1 MKKPVRTY
9 LVSILLALLVG
20 GLSALLTRGGV
31 GLYETIVRPP
41 LSPPSWVFGAVWT
54 VLFILMGV
62 SSADVYLKKERHP
75 DTAATA
81 LAVYA
86 LSLAVNFSWSIFFF
100 NGRLFF
106 FSFLWLLLLLA
117 TVILTILL
125 YRRISPIA
133 AYLQIPYALWVG
145 FAGYL
150 TLAIAILNK

>member
-41 LSPPSWVFGAVWT
+41 LSPPTWLFPTVWT

-62 SSADVYLKKERHP
+62 SSADVYLKKERDP
-75 DTAATA
+75 DTASTA
-81 LAVYA
+81 LSVYL

-100 NGRLFF
+100 NGRLFL
-106 FSFLWLLLLLA
+106 FSFFWLLLLLFLI
-117 TVILTILL
+117 ILTILL
-125 YRRISPIA
+125 YRRISPLA
-133 AYLQIPYALWVG
+133 AYLQIPYALWVT

-150 TLAIAILNK
+150 TLAIALLN